1 MAAPVAKGG
10 VEQQLGLVMAKAWGA
25 RGQGGA
31 TGGRR
36 RWWPTTPE
44 VGAERRSADGTE
56 D

>member
-1 MAAPVAKGG
+1 MAAPVARGG

-31 TGGRR
+31 TGGR
-36 RWWPTTPE
+36 PTAPE